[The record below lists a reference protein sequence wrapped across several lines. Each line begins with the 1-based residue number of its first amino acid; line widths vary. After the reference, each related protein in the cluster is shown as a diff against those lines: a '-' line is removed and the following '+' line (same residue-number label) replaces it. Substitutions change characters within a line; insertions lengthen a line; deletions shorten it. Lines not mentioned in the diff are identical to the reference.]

1 MIRKVMSLAVMHAPN
16 LEASENKSH
25 HIRFVSQRMFQHVE
39 STSAGILCPTLTSIS
54 ISQNSKNKSCID
66 VS

>member
-1 MIRKVMSLAVMHAPN
+1 MHAPN